1 MRDVQASWEEVER
14 EGERS
19 ETVESVRMTA
29 FIIILTGEKVSVVIG
44 SGVGRGGEGIDVEGD
59 RNGLRLRRV

>member
-29 FIIILTGEKVSVVIG
+29 FIILTGEKVSVVIG